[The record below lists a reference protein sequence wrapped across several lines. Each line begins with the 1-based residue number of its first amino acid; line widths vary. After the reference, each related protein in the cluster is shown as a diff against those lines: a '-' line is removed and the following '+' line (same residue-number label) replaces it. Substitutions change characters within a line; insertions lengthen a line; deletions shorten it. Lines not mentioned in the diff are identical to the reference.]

1 MSKGAKISAAVFSVI
16 GLAGLAFG
24 AYWHHNLHW
33 YDEYEKCLKE
43 AGAVE
48 KQYELPGGR
57 LNEYESMADG
67 LKREIR
73 EETGLQVVAIC
84 NEESTVLTKGKGLQS
99 SFSME
104 CMKPYAS
111 YQTIEGPVDSFGVYF
126 VCEAEGELLSEGDD
140 SADIHWADTEEL
152 QWLIGEQRFSE
163 IDLPAV
169 LMFLRDL
176 EKGNL

>member
-1 MSKGAKISAAVFSVI
+1 VI
-16 GLAGLAFG
+16 HVNVRGLIIRK
-24 AYWHHNLHW
+24 NN
-33 YDEYEKCLKE
+33 EKTQLLIQLRKRQGE
-43 AGAVE
+43 PEV
-48 KQYELPGGR
+48 YELPGGR

>member
-1 MSKGAKISAAVFSVI
+1 MIHVNVR
-16 GLAGLAFG
+16 GLIIRK
-24 AYWHHNLHW
+24 NN
-33 YDEYEKCLKE
+33 EKTQLLIQLRKRQGE
-43 AGAVE
+43 PEV
-48 KQYELPGGR
+48 YELPGGR

-84 NEESTVLTKGKGLQS
+84 NEESTVFTKGKASKS

-104 CMKPYAS
+104 CMKPYAA

-140 SADIHWADTEEL
+140 SADIHWAGLEEL
-152 QWLIGEQRFSE
+152 QRLIEKQRFSE

-176 EKGNL
+176 EQE

>member
-1 MSKGAKISAAVFSVI
+1 VI
-16 GLAGLAFG
+16 HVNVRGLIIRK
-24 AYWHHNLHW
+24 NN
-33 YDEYEKCLKE
+33 EKTQLLVQLRKRQGE
-43 AGAVE
+43 PEV
-48 KQYELPGGR
+48 YELPGGR
-57 LNEYESMADG
+57 LNEYESMNDG
-67 LKREIR
+67 LKREIE
-73 EETGLQVVAIC
+73 EETGLQVVAIH
-84 NEESTVLTKGKGLQS
+84 NEESAVFTKGNDSKS

-104 CMKPYAS
+104 CMKPYAA